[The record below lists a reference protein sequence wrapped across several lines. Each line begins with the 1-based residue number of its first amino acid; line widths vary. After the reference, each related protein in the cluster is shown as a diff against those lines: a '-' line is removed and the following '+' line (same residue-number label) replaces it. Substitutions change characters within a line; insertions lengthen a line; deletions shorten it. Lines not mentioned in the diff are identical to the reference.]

1 MIDGEQETPGHTRQ
15 PKGTWFGP
23 LGSLHLRS
31 CQRQA
36 VNLWSMLLA
45 FGLMANTGCRDDD
58 FSSIVTPVAEMHYQ
72 GGGALDLLFL
82 IDTSGSMGEEQEAL
96 GQGFADFIESFIV
109 LESDFHLGITDMDL
123 GESGGALIG
132 NPRFLT
138 GETENLV
145 ETFTENVQLGTMGS
159 GLEQGLENARL
170 AFRDSRLEGVNE
182 GFYRSDA
189 VLVLIFVSDE
199 DDQSNREV
207 SEYLTFFDELKY
219 GDARRI
225 QMNAIAGDVPDGCE
239 TALAGSRYAEVV
251 EATGGVFESICQEDL
266 GMPSMGSVLSGYRT
280 SFALVHEP
288 YDAEGVVV
296 MVNEEEVLA
305 GPDTWQL
312 NEQNEVA
319 FVEDAVP
326 VDCSEVV
333 ITYNT
338 LEEVEDADEP
348 KVFEAKNS
356 ICPTRDV
363 GLEEL
368 TPASSGC
375 ASLDASNG
383 ILYWFCLLGLLRLKR
398 QSNRQKNR
406 GR

>member
-1 MIDGEQETPGHTRQ
+1 MGWQNRRF
-15 PKGTWFGP
+15 GT
-23 LGSLHLRS
+23 
-31 CQRQA
+31 
-36 VNLWSMLLA
+36 LLA
-45 FGLMANTGCRDDD
+45 ALLLLNVGCRDDD

-123 GESGGALIG
+123 GASGGALIG

-199 DDQSNREV
+199 DDQSNRDV

-219 GDARRI
+219 GDGRRI

-239 TALAGSRYAEVV
+239 TAEAGSRYAEVV
-251 EATGGVFESICQEDL
+251 EATGGIFESICQEDL

-280 SFALVHEP
+280 AFALVHEP
-288 YDAEGVVV
+288 YDPEGIVV
-296 MVNEEEVLA
+296 MVDEEEVPS

-312 NEQNEVA
+312 NEHNEVA

-338 LEEVEDADEP
+338 LEEVEDPDEP
-348 KVFEAKNS
+348 KVFEARNS
-356 ICPTRDV
+356 ICPTRNV

-368 TPASSGC
+368 SPPASGC
-375 ASLDASNG
+375 ATLDASNG
-383 ILYWFCLLGLLRLKR
+383 TLPVLCLMGLLSLLKR
-398 QSNRQKNR
+398 PSRPHRRSRRDRSQ
-406 GR
+406 